1 MKTEKSE
8 NLEEL
13 TEVTEPVD
21 TEEIVIPLTLD
32 DKINNFIERANV
44 ENLTPCMY
52 VYKYKQNSSTQ
63 RSLCGKFEGEDIPDE
78 HNIGL
83 QYGSGRYLAIV
94 QVPSGEKQARKQSTI
109 GFEISPNYDDLRR
122 TAAVTG
128 QLPYLNSLPVR
139 NASMVPQNAQ
149 ADNMTMLRETMSF
162 MAELFGK
169 MQGAAPAPLQQNT
182 DIAGLMLQQYKGMGD
197 VLKANLLQTDSMM
210 QEALKS
216 KLMAEMKHLTGSM
229 NNNEPEPDESEPP
242 NIIQALL
249 PELIKILPAILSSP
263 KTAALM
269 QAATSP
275 AAIQAAETTISNLQQ
290 SHKKAAD
297 TAILKKVMAKNK
309 IIEMRKK
316 KKSSVASTIP
326 APEGIKNV

>member
-8 NLEEL
+8 NREEL

-21 TEEIVIPLTLD
+21 TDETVIPLTLD

-52 VYKYKQNSSTQ
+52 VYKYKLNSSTQ

-109 GFEISPNYDDLRR
+109 GFEISTNYDDLRR

-149 ADNMTMLRETMSF
+149 ADNMAMLRETMSF

-169 MQGAAPAPLQQNT
+169 MQGAAPAPPQPTT
-182 DIAGLMLQQYKGMGD
+182 DMASLMLQQYKGMGD
-197 VLKANLLQTDSMM
+197 ILKANLISTDSFL
-210 QEALKS
+210 QDTLKT
-216 KLMAEMKHLTGSM
+216 KINAEMKQIAENKKGDRS
-229 NNNEPEPDESEPP
+229 NNDDDDDDETPPSLLQAVIPEILKLLP
-242 NIIQALL
+242 ALL
-249 PELIKILPAILSSP
+249 SNPQ
-263 KTAALM
+263 TAALV
-269 QAATSP
+269 QAAASP
-275 AAIQAAETTISNLQQ
+275 AAIQAAGTAVSTLQQ
-290 SHKKAAD
+290 SHKKAVD
-297 TAILKKVMAKNK
+297 TAILKKVLAQ
-309 IIEMRKK
+309 KK
-316 KKSSVASTIP
+316 RKSSVASTIP
-326 APEGIKNV
+326 APAGVKNV